1 MPLLQYSFAAY
12 KALERE
18 TKQSLFTPTGV
29 LNVGAPLVEG
39 ALTSA
44 RAHGLPHTLLDSR
57 QLQERFPAVRV
68 PPGTPALFE
77 EAGGILRPEA
87 MVAAHARMAAWHG
100 ATLRTHERVL
110 AWEPLPDGGVR
121 VTTDAGQYEGDR
133 LVLAPGAWV
142 AKLVPELEGLVT
154 PQRVTVGWFRPR
166 RPELFTPSA
175 LPVWLLQM
183 PGEQPLYG
191 FPESG
196 GAPGFKIGSFP
207 PRGVETTDPD
217 AALRAWRGE
226 DDEAPLRAAAER
238 FFPEAAGPLLA
249 GGVCMFANTPDG
261 HFVID
266 THPRHPQVVLCS
278 ACSGHG
284 FKLSPAVGLALAELA
299 RHGRC
304 DAFAGEMAQH
314 APAGTGPSR
323 RSV

>member
-1 MPLLQYSFAAY
+1 
-12 KALERE
+12 
-18 TKQSLFTPTGV
+18 
-29 LNVGAPLVEG
+29 
-39 ALTSA
+39 
-44 RAHGLPHTLLDSR
+44 
-57 QLQERFPAVRV
+57 
-68 PPGTPALFE
+68 
-77 EAGGILRPEA
+77 
-87 MVAAHARMAAWHG
+87 
-100 ATLRTHERVL
+100 
-110 AWEPLPDGGVR
+110 
-121 VTTDAGQYEGDR
+121 
-133 LVLAPGAWV
+133 LAPPRPTATIPGP
-142 AKLVPELEGLVT
+142 PETPQPAPAPPPPAPPQGLVT

-266 THPRHPQVVLCS
+266 THPRHPQARPGGGGGRRSAEPSAPRPPTPAHPRRPPARPRPRRQVVLCS

-314 APAGTGPSR
+314 ALDPARPGVAAALARFAAGGGGGGSG
-323 RSV
+323 SGG